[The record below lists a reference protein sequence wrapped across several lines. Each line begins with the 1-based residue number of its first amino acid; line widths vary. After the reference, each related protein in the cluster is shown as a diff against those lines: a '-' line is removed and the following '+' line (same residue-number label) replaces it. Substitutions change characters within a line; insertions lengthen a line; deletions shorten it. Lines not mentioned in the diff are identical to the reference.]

1 MIGFY
6 KRALYGLLILLVT
19 SIVLVLI
26 ALDQTFLSSPL
37 MPRQA
42 STYGW
47 FSETDTDQYDGGSST
62 AFLSDDSFLLDA
74 ELRLSAT
81 LVSPTSQYTQRCHY
95 PVSG

>member
-74 ELRLSAT
+74 ELRLTETIYRRIHGFSRCQQPA
-81 LVSPTSQYTQRCHY
+81 YT
-95 PVSG
+95 P